1 MDVESLVRTAPPR
14 RLQVSYLRWGAVFAG
29 TIVGLS
35 VFLLLALLGVAAG
48 LTVVG
53 AEQPDLGAVPPMTGA
68 WTVISMLIAVWL
80 GGNVAGRLSGLA
92 RRSDGVLHGFVV
104 WATVTLLLA
113 WLMSTAMGAVFGGA
127 FAVFGQ
133 ELAEL
138 GQTGPA
144 GQVDGAGISERL
156 DALSTTFWW
165 LFAGLLLSL
174 GLGLWGGAV
183 GVRVTA
189 DRSTGEHEDQRKLR
203 A

>member
-1 MDVESLVRTAPPR
+1 MDVQSLARAAPPR

-35 VFLLLALLGVAAG
+35 VFLLFALLGVAAG
-48 LTVVG
+48 LTAVG
-53 AEQPDLGAVPPMTGA
+53 AGQPDLGVVPPMTGV

-92 RRSDGVLHGFVV
+92 RRADGVLHGFVV
-104 WATVTLLLA
+104 WGTVTLLLA
-113 WLMSTAMGAVFGGA
+113 WLMSTAVGTVFGGA
-127 FAVFGQ
+127 FAVLG
-133 ELAEL
+133 EDLAL
-138 GQTGPA
+138 LSQTGQA
-144 GQVDGAGISERL
+144 GAAGSLSERL
-156 DALSTTFWW
+156 ETLSTTSWW

-189 DRSTGEHEDQRKLR
+189 DRSAGGHEEQRKLR